1 MRLLI
6 ATAIVTAA
14 TVAHAVAPPTGTKL
28 SSLIAKVEE
37 AHPGIVI
44 DDIDWSDRGFWEVEG
59 YVDGNEIELRVDP
72 AGTITNPR

>member
-6 ATAIVTAA
+6 AAVIITATSIAQA
-14 TVAHAVAPPTGTKL
+14 APPDNIKL
-28 SSLIAKVEE
+28 STLIAKVEE

-59 YVDGNEIELRVDP
+59 YVNGGEIELRVDP
-72 AGTITNPR
+72 AGTITVRR